1 MKIVHFC
8 RMLLSVVLFGFPIY
22 AYSAVTAQNDYV
34 EISIDSINVDSIIVQ
49 DNVFYG
55 SVYLKNDDRTQKF
68 MYKLVMDTN

>member
-34 EISIDSINVDSIIVQ
+34 EISIDSINVDSIFVQ

>member
-1 MKIVHFC
+1 
-8 RMLLSVVLFGFPIY
+8 MLLSVVLFGFPIY